1 MAEGNKWYYFSR
13 KTQNR
18 ISGSGFW
25 KPLGVDEPVFSTST
39 GTGSKKVGMKK
50 HYVFYITTEATAE
63 VKTNWVM
70 QEFRLSDCGSTSTS
84 GRSSKRRGN
93 QKVVSIY
100 TLTNHIYMYIYI
112 ICYYKKAV

>member
-100 TLTNHIYMYIYI
+100 TLTNHIYIYI
-112 ICYYKKAV
+112 